1 MRMFAHGVV
10 CAASERDRGKGRGAE
25 GWASC
30 PGSPSPWVILL
41 QSSPKRL
48 PFTSSSAVLMPKSR
62 TFIQFKNQKGYFFD
76 GHL

>member
-1 MRMFAHGVV
+1 MRVFAHGVV
-10 CAASERDRGKGRGAE
+10 CAASERGRSKGRGAE

-41 QSSPKRL
+41 QSSPKLL
-48 PFTSSSAVLMPKSR
+48 PFTSSLAVLMPKLR
-62 TFIQFKNQKGYFFD
+62 TFNQFKNRKGCFFD